1 MNILQVVMAASV
13 EEEYEQKIFKV
24 KSILSFEARYGSLVM
39 DSVILGLAV
48 YFISIKRWQR
58 FEWTI
63 VAFMFIKYAQFAFLE
78 TQARL
83 EYIEK
88 GSTQFIVY
96 ITFMIVLG
104 PICHWIYAS

>member
-58 FEWTI
+58 FEWTMLLC
-63 VAFMFIKYAQFAFLE
+63 MFVKYAMYGITTTDVYQE
-78 TQARL
+78 WSSS
-83 EYIEK
+83 
-88 GSTQFIVY
+88 GSVLTIVFWSFY
-96 ITFMIVLG
+96 WTLG
-104 PICHWIYAS
+104 PVCNWIYAS